1 MIRSFLSG
9 VKDVGNSMSNSIT
22 KSPFFVGSADT
33 GIPSPGTTF
42 VYPGLEVKMLSK
54 LQKKTAIN
62 FKKNVHVKIQI
73 RYELKY
79 NVHNKKCNPQKI
91 SDTGN

>member
-1 MIRSFLSG
+1 M
-9 VKDVGNSMSNSIT
+9 
-22 KSPFFVGSADT
+22 GSADT

-54 LQKKTAIN
+54 LQKNCNKL
-62 FKKNVHVKIQI
+62 KKNVHVKIQI

>member
-54 LQKKTAIN
+54 LQKNCNKL
-62 FKKNVHVKIQI
+62 KKNVHVKIQI

-79 NVHNKKCNPQKI
+79 NVHNKKCNPQKT